1 MARPS
6 TDPELRAM
14 STVLGILG
22 ELTTRQRG
30 RVMDWVVSR
39 IEDDEEFG
47 LGAIPEDPQEQLPLE
62 ADDPSSPTAA

>member
-1 MARPS
+1 
-6 TDPELRAM
+6 M

-39 IEDDEEFG
+39 IEDDEELG
-47 LGAIPEDPQEQLPLE
+47 LDTIPEDPREQLPLLE
-62 ADDPSSPTAA
+62 VDDPSSPAAA